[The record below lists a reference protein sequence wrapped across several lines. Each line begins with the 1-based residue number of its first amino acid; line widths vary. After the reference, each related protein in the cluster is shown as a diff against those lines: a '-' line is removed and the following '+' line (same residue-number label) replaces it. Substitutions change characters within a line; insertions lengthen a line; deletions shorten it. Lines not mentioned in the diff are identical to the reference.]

1 MQTKYTLKDSLI
13 FQVIPFSLSLSG
25 SECFSMVCKAVLCLG
40 LVCLLAH
47 TAAAAKPKKR
57 GKGGAPPRS
66 AAAVAAAMAEA
77 AAQADIEA
85 ARQV

>member
-1 MQTKYTLKDSLI
+1 
-13 FQVIPFSLSLSG
+13 
-25 SECFSMVCKAVLCLG
+25 MVSKAVLCLG

-47 TAAAAKPKKR
+47 ATGAAKPKKR
-57 GKGGAPPRS
+57 GKGGEPPRS

-85 ARQV
+85 ARQVLVCDT